1 MNIECVVQN
10 CKILNIEDKS
20 SQDGKINWTEVVFLQ
35 GTNCNTVTID
45 KKVKNNIIIG
55 EEYDLLLIVT
65 ENVRAS
71 NNVAYKVNKFKC
83 LDASVVPEN

>member
-10 CKILNIEDKS
+10 CKILNVEDKH
-20 SQDGKINWTEVVFLQ
+20 SQDGRINWSEVLFLQ

-45 KKVKNNIIIG
+45 KKVKDSLILG
-55 EEYDLLLIVT
+55 EEYDLLISVT

-83 LDASVVPEN
+83 INAIEAPEN

>member
-45 KKVKNNIIIG
+45 KKVNHI
-55 EEYDLLLIVT
+55 
-65 ENVRAS
+65 
-71 NNVAYKVNKFKC
+71 
-83 LDASVVPEN
+83 PHQ